1 MENSGFQ
8 QMDVVATRAAS
19 LIPIETCPS
28 VLIRPAC
35 LVSPPV
41 HTTRVPVDGP
51 HNGPFSSVIRVPEAK
66 VTAIGSVGSSPKAE
80 KPPLIDVKEF
90 AAKLGCCPKH
100 IRRMADSGRCP
111 PSIQLGGLRRWNRQ
125 VVDDWI
131 AEGCPVVRQVRIGGR
146 K

>member
-1 MENSGFQ
+1 MQNYESEQ
-8 QMDVVATRAAS
+8 TAAIATRPATLVPLDINPPA
-19 LIPIETCPS
+19 P
-28 VLIRPAC
+28 VRPAGEVNQ
-35 LVSPPV
+35 LVGATWVRV
-41 HTTRVPVDGP
+41 HGSA
-51 HNGPFSSVIRVPEAK
+51 GAK
-66 VTAIGSVGSSPKAE
+66 PAAE
-80 KPPLIDVKEF
+80 KPLIDVKEF

-131 AEGCPVVRQVRIGGR
+131 AAGCPVVRHVRIGGR